1 MYISFFI
8 RTSLLFAMTSI
19 PLKAVTLGEMK
30 KHGEARSNHLTT
42 EQKTLELRREE
53 EIEEAA
59 LE

>member
-1 MYISFFI
+1 
-8 RTSLLFAMTSI
+8 MTSI